1 MNSRSK
7 QRNSFLSVSMDWIF
21 RNARAKQSARQ
32 IYISITCEK
41 QVRGNVFNF
50 YMYLMHICVLNPT
63 DIMYLLTE
71 WKDRKGKYLARPNS
85 VSKHFISQ
93 TEPRDCISSTSRA
106 RDYDKKYSTIK
117 ACQFFLTIGIRQEMA
132 HNSSNKKT
140 HCLIHVFLYI

>member
-63 DIMYLLTE
+63 DIMYLLTD

-93 TEPRDCISSTSRA
+93 ITTRLHIINQPRAGQRQKIFHNKSLSIFSYHWNPTRNGS
-106 RDYDKKYSTIK
+106 
-117 ACQFFLTIGIRQEMA
+117 QFIE
-132 HNSSNKKT
+132 
-140 HCLIHVFLYI
+140 